1 VRVGGTLAHEAVRA
15 MTVPIIRHRSK
26 GPLGDAGSEKA
37 KACVSARFAKG
48 YYRAVESAGSL
59 SLPKAIANHRL
70 ARV

>member
-48 YYRAVESAGSL
+48 YYRAVE
-59 SLPKAIANHRL
+59 KR
-70 ARV
+70 R